1 MAVTIMQGDSYPV
14 FINLTQNGMVLVPD
28 MLENLEIHVGADLR
42 FTYAE
47 GTVHYDEG
55 TKRWYIWPTQEQTF
69 SLEPGIHRVEMR
81 IKYHNQNTTNVKGST
96 VTDKIKVTE
105 AVSREVL

>member
-14 FINLTQNGMVLVPD
+14 FINLTQNGAILTPD
-28 MLENLEIHVGADLR
+28 MIDNLEIYVGADLR
-42 FTYAE
+42 FAFTE
-47 GTVHYDEG
+47 GTVHYDES
-55 TKRWYIWPTQEQTF
+55 TKRWYIWPTQAQTF
-69 SLEPGIHRVEMR
+69 SLEPGIHKVEMR

-96 VTDKIKVTE
+96 VADKVKVTE